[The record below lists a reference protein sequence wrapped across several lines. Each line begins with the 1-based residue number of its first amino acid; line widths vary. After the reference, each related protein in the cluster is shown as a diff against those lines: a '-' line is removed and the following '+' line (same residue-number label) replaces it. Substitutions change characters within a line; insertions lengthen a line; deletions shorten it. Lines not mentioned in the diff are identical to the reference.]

1 MARSVCVVRA
11 AAVEVAFLFCVGAGV
26 RLGVRDIVPVGA
38 GEAVEVAVRVK
49 LEVPCG
55 DDVAVAVLVAV

>member
-1 MARSVCVVRA
+1 M
-11 AAVEVAFLFCVGAGV
+11 EVAFLFCVGAGV